1 MLSKL
6 LAAMNALHQVPAK
19 EGCAESLEFLSFFLP
34 AHCGVSC
41 WDPDTVRSCVVNWLA
56 GGTEFLLGGARSV
69 AIELLKSWCSSVL
82 TMLL

>member
-6 LAAMNALHQVPAK
+6 LAAVNALHQVPAK
-19 EGCAESLEFLSFFLP
+19 EGCAESFGFLYLFLS

-41 WDPDTVRSCVVNWLA
+41 WDPDTVRSCVESWLA
-56 GGTEFLLGGARSV
+56 GETEFLLGGARSV
-69 AIELLKSWCSSVL
+69 AIKLLKSWCSSVL